1 MSFSTSFMS
10 VAYAADQAG
19 AAAPAGAEGGM
30 MNTIFMLA
38 IFAVLVYFI
47 LLRPQNK
54 RMKAQRDLIAGIEV
68 GDEVAI
74 NGGLLAKVVR
84 IKDDFLVLQLADGVE
99 VKCQRQAVTM
109 VLPKDTLKSI

>member
-1 MSFSTSFMS
+1 MDFFIST
-10 VAYAADQAG
+10 AYAAADVASPM
-19 AAAPAGAEGGM
+19 APEGGL
-30 MNTIFMLA
+30 MNTVFMLA

-54 RMKAQRDLIAGIEV
+54 RMKAHRDLVANLDA

-74 NGGLLAKVVR
+74 NGGMLGKVVR
-84 IKDDFLVLQLADGVE
+84 IKDDFLTVQIADGVE